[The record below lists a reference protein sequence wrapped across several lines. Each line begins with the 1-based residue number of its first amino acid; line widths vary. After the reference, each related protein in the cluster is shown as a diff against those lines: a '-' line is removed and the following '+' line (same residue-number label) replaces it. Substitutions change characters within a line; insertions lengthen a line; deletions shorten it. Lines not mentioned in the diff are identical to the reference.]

1 LLLVVP
7 ATCIGSSDS
16 IIFPIVTLGTLGARV
31 SYGANTQSLN
41 RVPKAAMF
49 LVEKHCPLRCGIE
62 ISKIKKRGIN
72 YLFLF
77 QDYSEKFRSTSISDV
92 EI

>member
-1 LLLVVP
+1 MS
-7 ATCIGSSDS
+7 SSDS
-16 IIFPIVTLGTLGARV
+16 VIFPIVALGTLGTRV
-31 SYGANTQSLN
+31 SYGASTQSLN
-41 RVPKAAMF
+41 SGSVPKSAMF
-49 LVEKHCPLRCGIE
+49 LVEIHCPLRCGIE

-92 EI
+92 EN